1 MLAGC
6 APGGGESR
14 AEGAGGAR
22 EGRVS
27 AAGESGVHC
36 WGMRERGACGGSLT
50 PASRTHMSTPTM
62 STVKSASNGLERTEP
77 SAPRSRA
84 SNPIPREIAY
94 CTRTVPYLQVQVLHV
109 LCRRSA
115 RSSLHQ
121 RTGPSSDG
129 SEFPSS
135 IQRGSFYTAS
145 TVRTSPIVLTY
156 YCMASAGPRMR
167 RAPLRASTGRQRKSR
182 ARVRR
187 VLVQTRSAAAHC

>member
-94 CTRTVPYLQVQVLHV
+94 CTRTYCTLLTGTGATCTCSTSTVPLPLPYYVVRLYPATAKAHTHQLPPPVGFSKTASQGAQLPLPHRTR
-109 LCRRSA
+109 LPHTQQA
-115 RSSLHQ
+115 RSM
-121 RTGPSSDG
+121 
-129 SEFPSS
+129 
-135 IQRGSFYTAS
+135 S
-145 TVRTSPIVLTY
+145 T
-156 YCMASAGPRMR
+156 
-167 RAPLRASTGRQRKSR
+167 LRA
-182 ARVRR
+182 
-187 VLVQTRSAAAHC
+187 QTLRFLASLLT